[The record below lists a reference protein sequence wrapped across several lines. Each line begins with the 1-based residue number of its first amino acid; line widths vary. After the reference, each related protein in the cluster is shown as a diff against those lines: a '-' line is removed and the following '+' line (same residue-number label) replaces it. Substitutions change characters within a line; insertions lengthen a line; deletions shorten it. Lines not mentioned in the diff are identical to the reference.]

1 MPLHDRRCGTLD
13 GGSVG
18 DVADLVLAAELLREG
33 PEPVLP
39 PGEEDAAKAAACK
52 LARDRGADAAR
63 RAGDDGYLQSR
74 TVSRAL
80 AVRPV
85 AAVATAKSLCVAPLA
100 FFACQSAA

>member
-1 MPLHDRRCGTLD
+1 MSLEDR
-13 GGSVG
+13 GGNAVDRLPVG
-18 DVADLVLAAELLREG
+18 DVEELVLAAELLREG

-85 AAVATAKSLCVAPLA
+85 AAVATAKSRCVAPLA
-100 FFACQSAA
+100 FLACQSAA